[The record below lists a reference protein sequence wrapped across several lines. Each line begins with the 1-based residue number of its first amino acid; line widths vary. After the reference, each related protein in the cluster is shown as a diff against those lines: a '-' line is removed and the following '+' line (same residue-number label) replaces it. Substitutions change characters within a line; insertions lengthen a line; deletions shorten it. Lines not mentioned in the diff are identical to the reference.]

1 MPVQDRIAMSLHRL
15 GSGDGLQ
22 TIGDLYGVHKS
33 TISIVVREFCRAV
46 RKHLQPVFV
55 QTPSESQF
63 RVLASRFEKLHGI
76 PYIIGAIDGSHIPV
90 LAPVIG
96 GQDYYCRKSFHSAIL
111 QGIVGPD
118 CMFWDYEFGWAGS
131 LHDWSV
137 FQVTKIGRGCIE
149 GKFQPYKLIGDAAYP
164 VRPWMYCP
172 FKGGKTTLCG
182 KEANWNFIQSS
193 TRMCVERAFGI
204 LKGRWRVIM
213 KRCEVPLRSM
223 PDIVATCIVLHNL
236 CIMNKEGIEEDWIVE
251 AENKLSRRIDEG
263 GIREGSEL
271 RGERAGIAEV
281 KRRML
286 ATEDAPI
293 ADEVNDK
300 ETEIFLLKENEKAD
314 DLLREATMMH
324 ELLAESLWQY
334 KLRQK
339 SNIVDSD
346 SDSEIE

>member
-1 MPVQDRIAMSLHRL
+1 
-15 GSGDGLQ
+15 
-22 TIGDLYGVHKS
+22 
-33 TISIVVREFCRAV
+33 
-46 RKHLQPVFV
+46 
-55 QTPSESQF
+55 
-63 RVLASRFEKLHGI
+63 
-76 PYIIGAIDGSHIPV
+76 
-90 LAPVIG
+90 
-96 GQDYYCRKSFHSAIL
+96 
-111 QGIVGPD
+111 
-118 CMFWDYEFGWAGS
+118 
-131 LHDWSV
+131 
-137 FQVTKIGRGCIE
+137 
-149 GKFQPYKLIGDAAYP
+149 
-164 VRPWMYCP
+164 MYCP

-236 CIMNKEGIEEDWIVE
+236 CIVNKEGIEEDWIVE

-263 GIREGSEL
+263 GIREDSEL

-339 SNIVDSD
+339 SNILDSD